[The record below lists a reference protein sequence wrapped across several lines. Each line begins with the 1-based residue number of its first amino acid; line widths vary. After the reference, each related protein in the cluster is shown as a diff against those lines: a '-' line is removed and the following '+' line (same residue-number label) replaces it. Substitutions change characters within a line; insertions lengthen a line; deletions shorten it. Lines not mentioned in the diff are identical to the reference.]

1 MKFFIMFAVVISVLF
16 SSGNGYSTSSN
27 WLMQIDKNDEKFSVI
42 QKQFRGFDT
51 AMMEVGYRYDA
62 IKKALETKNYQ
73 LAHYHLEKMKL
84 SIENGY
90 IRRPAREKASQNYF
104 LNTTFKEFQEA
115 LSLRDANSIVA
126 KFSDMKNSCNACHA
140 DQKVEFIIVE

>member
-1 MKFFIMFAVVISVLF
+1 MRFFTILFMAAIMLYATD
-16 SSGNGYSTSSN
+16 NGYSQSN
-27 WLMQIDKNDEKFSVI
+27 WLMHMDNNEKKFDAI

-51 AMMEVGYRYDA
+51 AMIEVGYRYDA
-62 IKKALETKNYQ
+62 IKKTLETKNYQ

-140 DQKVEFIIVE
+140 DQKVGFIIVE